1 MIRLPPYTKNFTLPG
16 HIGAE
21 YIEYVLRHKN
31 GAKPQCE
38 PLMLGDPALDD
49 LTFAD
54 PELELYDHLVAPQK
68 TLNPVSDNEASD
80 GEENT

>member
-1 MIRLPPYTKNFTLPG
+1 MTEVMCSG

-31 GAKPQCE
+31 RAKPQCE
-38 PLMLGDPALDD
+38 PLMLGDPAFDD

-54 PELELYDHLVAPQK
+54 PDLELYEHLVAPQK
-68 TLNPVSDNEASD
+68 TLNPVSDIEASD
-80 GEENT
+80 GEEIT